1 MKKTI
6 KYVLLITLIVGF
18 CLTVGGVLFSVGHD
32 KVQRVDI
39 KTYPKEL
46 IELEKYVKKEFN
58 LDTEES
64 IYDLRER
71 GCSELYG
78 KNETFYKE
86 NFNIYLNE
94 IKTHKYMND
103 TISLDK
109 KIDSIAVIINKYIP
123 HKECHDSISIYY
135 YFYDPINKKHYHD
148 VTKMYKVN

>member
-1 MKKTI
+1 MKKAV
-6 KYVLLITLIVGF
+6 KYSFLFIFIIGL
-18 CLTVGGVLFSVGHD
+18 CLVIGDILFSIGFH
-32 KVQRVDI
+32 KANEVDL
-39 KTYPKEL
+39 KKYPKEL

>member
-1 MKKTI
+1 MKKAV
-6 KYVLLITLIVGF
+6 KYSFLFIFIIGL
-18 CLTVGGVLFSVGHD
+18 CLVIGDILFSIGFH
-32 KVQRVDI
+32 KANEVDL
-39 KTYPKEL
+39 KKYPKEL

-86 NFNIYLNE
+86 YFNIYLNE